1 MKNLDKWNR
10 RVKPVP
16 PPAEAML
23 LKRGGHCIGVNTG

>member
-10 RVKPVP
+10 RVKPVS

-23 LKRGGHCIGVNTG
+23 LKQEVTALA